1 MAHYRAEDLD
11 QFVADCDRLGG
22 VGDPRAKSLL
32 AEFHL
37 HFETRVDQSLDP
49 FSEAY
54 FQGQSALYTEL
65 SGRPLDQES
74 GERTPLDV
82 DAHAAADNPYNS
94 RDVQF
99 LSKHNRAVLTC
110 LTIANLSPGATVLDA
125 GSGWG
130 LSSEAMARC
139 GASVTAL
146 DINPLFVELVRRRA
160 ERLGLPIESVRAGFD
175 DYEADRDYDL
185 LLFYECLHHSVRPWV
200 TLARLGRFVKPGGK
214 VMFAGEPIN
223 GYWWKHW
230 GMRLDPVSVYCV
242 RKFGWWESGWTEA
255 FITECFARAGLT
267 LRLHHDIGLD
277 NGIVGTASRT
287 SEAQFDFTVAE
298 VASRSAAQLADCR
311 VELAEARNALA
322 CVRASRS
329 WRLTAPM
336 RSVFKVLGAGRG

>member
-11 QFVADCDRLGG
+11 QFVADCDRVGG
-22 VGDPRAKSLL
+22 IADPRARPLL

-49 FSEAY
+49 FSEEY
-54 FQGQSALYTEL
+54 FRGQSALYTEL

-74 GERTPLDV
+74 GELTPLDV

-110 LTIANLSPGATVLDA
+110 LTMANLPPGASVLDA

-139 GASVTAL
+139 GANVTAL

-160 ERLGLPIESVRAGFD
+160 ARLGLPIEAVRAEFD
-175 DYEADRDYDL
+175 DYEADRDFDL
-185 LLFYECLHHSVRPWV
+185 LLFYECLHHSLKPWE
-200 TLARLGRFVKPGGK
+200 TLAHLGRFVKPGGK
-214 VMFAGEPIN
+214 IVFAGEPIN

-230 GMRLDPVSVYCV
+230 GLRLDPGSVYCL

-255 FITECFARAGLT
+255 FITECFARAGFSLA
-267 LRLHHDIGLD
+267 LHHDIGLD
-277 NGIVGTASRT
+277 SGIVGTASRT
-287 SEAQFDFTVAE
+287 PDTRFDLSVMAALT
-298 VASRSAAQLADCR
+298 RSADRLAECR
-311 VELAEARNALA
+311 VELAEARNTIA
-322 CVRASRS
+322 CVQASRS

-336 RSVFKVLGAGRG
+336 RAVFQAIGAGR